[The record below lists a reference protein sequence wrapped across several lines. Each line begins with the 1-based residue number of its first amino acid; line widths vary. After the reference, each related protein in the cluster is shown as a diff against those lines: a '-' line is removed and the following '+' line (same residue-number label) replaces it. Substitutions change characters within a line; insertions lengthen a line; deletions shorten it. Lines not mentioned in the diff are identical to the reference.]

1 MSYYAGWI
9 YHTRRIKETIVNGTI
24 AIEIHNK
31 LFQRNNKEGVAQV
44 FQEFK
49 FTQTEEDLFE
59 NILKTEDMLL
69 NHVVME
75 VGKAFPRHATDAEVF
90 MIINKGEIT
99 IETEEGIEQIFKA
112 GQVLN
117 IPMGTE
123 TTLSNKGEN
132 IAELFVIKRV

>member
-1 MSYYAGWI
+1 M
-9 YHTRRIKETIVNGTI
+9 
-24 AIEIHNK
+24 
-31 LFQRNNKEGVAQV
+31 FQKFE
-44 FQEFK
+44 
-49 FTQTEEDLFE
+49 FTQTEDDLFE

-90 MIINKGEIT
+90 MIINKGEVT
-99 IETEEGIEQIFKA
+99 VELEVGSEQTFSA

-123 TTLSNKGEN
+123 TTLSNKSQS
-132 IAELFVIKRV
+132 ITELFVIKRM